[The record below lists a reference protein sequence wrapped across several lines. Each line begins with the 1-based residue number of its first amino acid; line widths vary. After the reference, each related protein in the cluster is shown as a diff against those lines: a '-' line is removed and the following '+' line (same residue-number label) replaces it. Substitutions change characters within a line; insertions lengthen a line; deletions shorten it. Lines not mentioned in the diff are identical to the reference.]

1 MAAALTDRRIA
12 FVVAN
17 EGIEQPELTE
27 PWAAVQAAGGSPEL
41 IAPEAGKARAFHHL
55 DPADTFA
62 VDRTT
67 AEAEPD
73 DYDGLVLPGGVAN
86 ADAIRTDADAVAFVR
101 SLAERVPVAVICHGS
116 WILIEAGAV
125 RDRTLTSW
133 PSLQTDLI
141 NAGAHWVDETVH
153 VDGNLI
159 SSRKPDDLPEF
170 CGEMVKA
177 FADGATGASAGDLVD
192 EVRGENPDP
201 TTRREAYELDLMAEG
216 RADEDRQ
223 VQVDR
228 PGERNG

>member
-1 MAAALTDRRIA
+1 MAGTLEHRRIA

-17 EGIEQPELTE
+17 EGIEQAELTE
-27 PWAAVQAAGGSPEL
+27 PWAAVEAAGGTPEL
-41 IAPEAGKARAFHHL
+41 IAPEAGKAQAFHHL

-86 ADAIRTDADAVAFVR
+86 ADQIRTDADAVALVR
-101 SLAERVPVAVICHGS
+101 SLAGRVPVAVICHGS

-133 PSLQTDLI
+133 PSLRTDLV

-153 VDGNLI
+153 VDGSLV
-159 SSRKPDDLPEF
+159 SSRKPDDLPSF
-170 CGEMVKA
+170 CTEMVKA
-177 FADGATGASAGDLVD
+177 FAGYDRDARVTDLV
-192 EVRGENPDP
+192 EAAREENPDP

-216 RADEDRQ
+216 LSEEGRE

-228 PGERNG
+228 PGETGG